1 MKISF
6 KKRVLII
13 CAYLGPA
20 VCGLGGFASPVSAQD
35 APASKSASLVA
46 SAPPAT
52 AVLSDGELQKRVK
65 AALHADPYFYDK
77 HVTVSVERGAVVLR
91 GLLRPAEVEGLRA
104 GIDANLAHPSPRAKV
119 ASSAEDPGWFLEDF
133 CCWQENAHYRNF
145 IFSSAHGEV
154 AAGLM
159 GSCCA
164 RLWR

>member
-91 GLLRPAEVEGLRA
+91 GFVFSGWELQ
-104 GIDANLAHPSPRAKV
+104 DAVRIARK
-119 ASSAEDPGWFLEDF
+119 
-133 CCWQENAHYRNF
+133 
-145 IFSSAHGEV
+145 
-154 AAGLM
+154 AAGN
-159 GSCCA
+159 A
-164 RLWR
+164 RVIDDLSIQLGGR